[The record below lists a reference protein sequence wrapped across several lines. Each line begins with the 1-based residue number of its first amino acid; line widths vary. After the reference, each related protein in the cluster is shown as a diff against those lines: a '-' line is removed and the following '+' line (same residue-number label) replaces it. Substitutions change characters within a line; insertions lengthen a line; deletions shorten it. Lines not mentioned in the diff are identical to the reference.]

1 MWKCIH
7 FLLVIGINFNFG
19 RKKIIFLQE
28 LTVHPIGIIHTPYQE
43 KYHAPR
49 QPGVDK
55 NSIIG
60 IIELYPDKNFD
71 QALEDLAGFERVWII
86 SWFHKNSEWKP
97 KVLPPRSGRTKRGV
111 FATRSP
117 HRPNPIGLSLC
128 KLIDVKGRIIRVEN
142 PDLLDGTPI
151 LDIKPYI
158 PYAEAFPDSEIG
170 WLAEIENTE
179 DLPYSVE
186 VSNRANEQAAWLEK
200 EFDIHLI
207 ERAIDILSFDP
218 LPHSYRRIMNGE
230 NGGFVMA
237 IKSWRIE
244 YTINEKNVLIHSI
257 QSGYPKEV
265 IASRDP
271 SNDSFHDQE
280 AHIQFH
286 GRWMKDFA

>member
-1 MWKCIH
+1 M
-7 FLLVIGINFNFG
+7 
-19 RKKIIFLQE
+19 QE
-28 LTVHPIGIIHTPYQE
+28 LTIHPIGIIHTPYQE

-49 QPGVDK
+49 QPGVDAGHASHKK
-55 NSIIG
+55 NIIG
-60 IIELYPDKNFD
+60 TIELFPDKNFD
-71 QALEDLAGFERVWII
+71 QALEYLIGFERVWII
-86 SWFHKNSEWKP
+86 SWFHKNFDWKP

-158 PYAEAFPDSEIG
+158 PYAEAFPDSKIG
-170 WLAEIENTE
+170 WLGEIENAE
-179 DLPYSVE
+179 EAPYNVE
-186 VSNRANEQAAWLEK
+186 VSDLVKEQAGWLQK
-200 EFDIHLI
+200 EYDIHLI

-218 LPHSYRRIMNGE
+218 FPHSYRRIMNDE
-230 NGGFVMA
+230 NGGYVMA
-237 IKSWRIE
+237 IKSWRIR
-244 YTINEKNVLIHSI
+244 YTITEKNVLIHSI

-265 IASRDP
+265 IASLDAKHVRRTLRASHP
-271 SNDSFHDQE
+271 KKDSLHDQE

-286 GRWMKDFA
+286 KRWMKDTV

>member
-1 MWKCIH
+1 MKGKK
-7 FLLVIGINFNFG
+7 LELV
-19 RKKIIFLQE
+19 QE
-28 LTVHPIGIIHTPYQE
+28 LTLQPIGIIHTPYQE

-55 NSIIG
+55 NEIIG
-60 IIELYPDKNFD
+60 TIELYPDKNFD
-71 QALEDLAGFERVWII
+71 QAVEYLAGFERVWII
-86 SWFHKNSEWKP
+86 SWFHKNSDWKP

-170 WLAEIENTE
+170 WLAEIENAE
-179 DLPYSVE
+179 DAPYTVE
-186 VSNRANEQAAWLEK
+186 VSDIADKQAKWLK
-200 EFDIHLI
+200 SEFDIHLI
-207 ERAIDILSFDP
+207 DRAMDILSFDP
-218 LPHSYRRIMNGE
+218 LPHSYRRIMNDE
-230 NGGFVMA
+230 TGGFVMA
-237 IKSWRIE
+237 IKSWRLRYSIIE
-244 YTINEKNVLIHSI
+244 KKVLINSI
-257 QSGYPKEV
+257 ESGYPKDT
-265 IASRDP
+265 IASFNP
-271 SNDSFHDQE
+271 QKDSLHDQE

-286 GRWMKDFA
+286 AHWMKDIS